1 MSEPA
6 AIRRS
11 QRPPHAPLASV
22 VQEQR
27 HRDSSWARIQPTR
40 RPRLHTR
47 AGDLRGGRHLKTFSK
62 AFGELS
68 ASVAGRVAWIRH
80 LQNGCRS
87 LIDSTALPPS
97 LDGAVATL
105 ELVRGRA
112 IAGAFFARTRN
123 RFPTRLRELRF
134 ATDGS
139 TQILPLPLVVGES
152 EAAVDLSAALGRARG
167 VRNVDPPAI
176 PARGNYAPALLAM
189 ATYHEGDLEHVQS
202 ALESVR
208 AKGVKR

>member
-1 MSEPA
+1 
-6 AIRRS
+6 
-11 QRPPHAPLASV
+11 
-22 VQEQR
+22 
-27 HRDSSWARIQPTR
+27 
-40 RPRLHTR
+40 
-47 AGDLRGGRHLKTFSK
+47 
-62 AFGELS
+62 
-68 ASVAGRVAWIRH
+68 

-87 LIDSTALPPS
+87 LIDSTALPPP

-112 IAGAFFARTRN
+112 TVCAFFARTRN
-123 RFPTRLRELRF
+123 RFPTRVRQLRF

-139 TQILPLPLVVGES
+139 TQILPLVVGES

-176 PARGNYAPALLAM
+176 RARGNYAPALLAM